1 MRSACLA
8 VPTVLLLSTAA
19 YAADTV
25 TQVAILTSG
34 LADGAQTMTGGFGIG
49 PVTSPQPG
57 YYEITY
63 DKGVIKF
70 LFDEVDTCKVNVHAE
85 IPSQGSAD
93 LRYDLTRVT
102 RIVVDDRGK
111 FEGQNAVLVTLEG
124 QDVVQV
130 LMNDNW
136 ITQPGFAFLV
146 GSIGLEDYQAA
157 ADELQRI
164 C

>member
-8 VPTVLLLSTAA
+8 VPLALLLSTTAH
-19 YAADTV
+19 AADTV
-25 TQVAILTSG
+25 AQVAILTSG
-34 LADGAQTMTGGFGIG
+34 LADGAQTMIGGFGTG
-49 PVTSPQPG
+49 PVTMPQPG
-57 YYEITY
+57 YYEITF

-70 LFDEVDTCKVNVHAE
+70 LFDETDTCKVNVHAE

-102 RIVVDDRGK
+102 GIVVDDRGK
-111 FEGQNAVLVTLEG
+111 FEGQDAVLVTLEG
-124 QDVVQV
+124 EDVVQS
-130 LMNDNW
+130 MMGDNW
-136 ITQPGFAFLV
+136 VTQPGFAFLV
-146 GSIGLEDYQAA
+146 GSLTVADYQAA